1 MLYNSTMFTNFT
13 TVMVKTNKMEMVL
26 ILMIVTNLLS
36 SVPSGTDSTTRK
48 DFAFVGAKTTSGVEC
63 NCYVPQF
70 GEMMA

>member
-36 SVPSGTDSTTRK
+36 SVPSGTDSTTRNDLPLWVLK
-48 DFAFVGAKTTSGVEC
+48 QLQVSNAIAMYLSSEK
-63 NCYVPQF
+63 
-70 GEMMA
+70 